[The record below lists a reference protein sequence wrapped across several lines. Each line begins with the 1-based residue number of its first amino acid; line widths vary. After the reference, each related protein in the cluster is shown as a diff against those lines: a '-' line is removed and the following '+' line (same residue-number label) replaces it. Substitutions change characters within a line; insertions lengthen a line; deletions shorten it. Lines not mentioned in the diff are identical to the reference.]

1 VTQAADGARPGT
13 PAQAAD
19 GARSRTAAQAA
30 DGARPGTPAQ
40 GLRLALPAGA
50 LFADSCRLL
59 ADAGIAEVEPHRL
72 ERQLRLVAGDI
83 VVVRVRPTD
92 VPVYVEMG
100 GCDAGIVGKDILWES
115 SRDCYE
121 LVDLG
126 FGACRLVLAAP
137 EGSALSRGQ
146 WPQPLRAATK
156 YPVAARRFFDGL
168 GVAAELIKLHGSV
181 ELAPAMGLAD
191 AVVDITAT
199 GTTLRAN
206 HLVEVMEAGRS
217 TARLIVN
224 QASLKTRSE
233 AVSALAGALR
243 RAVAA
248 PARVGEPL
256 SA

>member
-1 VTQAADGARPGT
+1 MLVGSSAEPEPPRGLPPGA
-13 PAQAAD
+13 
-19 GARSRTAAQAA
+19 
-30 DGARPGTPAQ
+30 
-40 GLRLALPAGA
+40 LRLALPAGA
-50 LFADSCRLL
+50 LFEAACRLL
-59 ADAGIAEVEPHRL
+59 GEAGVAEIDPAQLDR
-72 ERQLRLVAGDI
+72 RLRLGAGGLTL
-83 VVVRVRPTD
+83 VRVRPTD

-115 SRDCYE
+115 TRDCYE
-121 LVDLG
+121 LADLG

-137 EGSALSRGQ
+137 EGSPLGRGE

-156 YPVAARRFFDGL
+156 YPVASRRLFDSIGA
-168 GVAAELIKLHGSV
+168 AAELIKLHGSV

-199 GTTLRAN
+199 GATLRAN

-224 QASLKTRSE
+224 HASLKTRSD
-233 AVSALAGALR
+233 AVNRLAAALR
-243 RAVAA
+243 RAVAESLA
-248 PARVGEPL
+248 ARA